1 MYLALLI
8 FSAWF
13 SYVDLRY
20 HRITNRALAIFSV
33 VLSCWFIVEKS
44 DLNLISASL
53 VFLFSILCYR
63 FGLGAGD
70 VKLASLLS
78 LFYLPNTL
86 VAVSDALTGFL
97 VISSLS
103 ILVHLI
109 FGRKLTD
116 SIALAPAI
124 CGAFIWCAR

>member
-33 VLSCWFIVEKS
+33 VLSCLFFVEKS
-44 DLNLISASL
+44 DLNLISAVL

-103 ILVHLI
+103 VCLNLE
-109 FGRKLTD
+109 K
-116 SIALAPAI
+116 IASP
-124 CGAFIWCAR
+124 

>member
-1 MYLALLI
+1 MQLWNRLEYL
-8 FSAWF
+8 
-13 SYVDLRY
+13 
-20 HRITNRALAIFSV
+20 TNRALAIFSV
-33 VLSCWFIVEKS
+33 VLSCLLIIEKS
-44 DLNLISASL
+44 DLNLISAAL